1 MAKKK
6 RIAAK
11 KTAQVKKKAIATK
24 KKTVVKKKKKTVK
37 KAPASLKAVTENQRL
52 VIHTND
58 ITKIL
63 GINIRTAVRLVQT
76 IREEL
81 GRKKKDY
88 VSIKEFA
95 DYVHLG
101 EDEVKQNLSETLLN

>member
-6 RIAAK
+6 RIATK
-11 KTAQVKKKAIATK
+11 RTVLVKKKAATSK
-24 KKTVVKKKKKTVK
+24 KKAAVKKKKAAK
-37 KAPASLKAVTENQRL
+37 KSFANPKLDTQRL

-63 GINIRTAVRLVQT
+63 GINIRTAQRLLQS
-76 IREEL
+76 IRESL

-88 VSIKEFA
+88 VSIREFA
-95 DYVHLG
+95 EYVHLG
-101 EDEVKQNLSETLLN
+101 EDEVKQNLSQVSLN

>member
-24 KKTVVKKKKKTVK
+24 KKTAVKKKKSAK
-37 KAPASLKAVTENQRL
+37 KASAVPEPAKQRL

-63 GINIRTAVRLVQT
+63 GINIRTAQRLLQT

-95 DYVHLG
+95 DYVHLK
-101 EDEVKQNLSETLLN
+101 EDDVKKNLNETVLS

>member
-6 RIAAK
+6 RIAGK
-11 KTAQVKKKAIATK
+11 RTVLVKKKSAAPK
-24 KKTVVKKKKKTVK
+24 KKAAVKKKKSTK
-37 KAPASLKAVTENQRL
+37 KSFSSPKISTQRL

-63 GINIRTAVRLVQT
+63 GINIRTAQRLLQS
-76 IREEL
+76 IRESL
-81 GRKKKDY
+81 GRNKKDY

-95 DYVHLG
+95 LYVHLG
-101 EDEVKQNLSETLLN
+101 EEEVRQNLSETSLN

>member
-11 KTAQVKKKAIATK
+11 RNVPAKKKATATRK
-24 KKTVVKKKKKTVK
+24 AAVKKKKTAK
-37 KAPASLKAVTENQRL
+37 KLPASARRATQRL

-63 GINIRTAVRLVQT
+63 GINIRTAQRLLQT

-88 VSIKEFA
+88 VSIREFA
-95 DYVHLG
+95 QYVHL
-101 EDEVKQNLSETLLN
+101 EEEEVKQNLSAEVLN

>member
-11 KTAQVKKKAIATK
+11 KTTSVKKKARTIK
-24 KKTVVKKKKKTVK
+24 KKAAVKKRKTVK
-37 KAPASLKAVTENQRL
+37 KAAVSSRPTLKRL
-52 VIHTND
+52 VIHTDD

-63 GINIRTAVRLVQT
+63 GINIRTAQRLLQS
-76 IREEL
+76 IRQSL
-81 GRKKKDY
+81 GRRKKDY

-95 DYVHLG
+95 EYVHLG
-101 EDEVKQNLSETLLN
+101 EDEVKKNLSETILS

>member
-11 KTAQVKKKAIATK
+11 RTTVLVKKKAAAPK
-24 KKTVVKKKKKTVK
+24 KKAAVKKKKTVK
-37 KAPASLKAVTENQRL
+37 KASASSKTTTQRL

-63 GINIRTAVRLVQT
+63 GINIRTAQRLLQT

-95 DYVHLG
+95 DFVHLA
-101 EDEVKQNLSETLLN
+101 EDKVTQSLSISSLN

>member
-11 KTAQVKKKAIATK
+11 KTVQVKKKATAPK
-24 KKTVVKKKKKTVK
+24 KKAAVKKKKTAKKTAANGK
-37 KAPASLKAVTENQRL
+37 PAIQRL
-52 VIHTND
+52 VIHTDD

-63 GINIRTAVRLVQT
+63 GINIRTAQRLLQT

-101 EDEVKQNLSETLLN
+101 EEEVKENLSEASLN

>member
-11 KTAQVKKKAIATK
+11 RSVLVKKKAFASK
-24 KKTVVKKKKKTVK
+24 KKAAVKRKKSAK
-37 KAPASLKAVTENQRL
+37 KASIAARLNSSRL

-58 ITKIL
+58 ITNIL
-63 GINIRTAVRLVQT
+63 GINIRTAQRLLQT
-76 IREEL
+76 IRESL

-88 VSIKEFA
+88 VSIREFA
-95 DYVHLG
+95 DYVHLKE
-101 EDEVKQNLSETLLN
+101 EDVKKNLQDTVLS

>member
-11 KTAQVKKKAIATK
+11 RNVLVKKKAVAPK
-24 KKTVVKKKKKTVK
+24 KKTAVKKKKTAK
-37 KAPASLKAVTENQRL
+37 KAFSSPKITTQRL

-58 ITKIL
+58 ITNIL
-63 GINIRTAVRLVQT
+63 GINIRTAQRLLQT

-95 DYVHLG
+95 DYVHLA
-101 EDEVKQNLSETLLN
+101 EEKVMQNLSNSSLN

>member
-6 RIAAK
+6 RIATK
-11 KTAQVKKKAIATK
+11 RTALVKKKAAAPK
-24 KKTVVKKKKKTVK
+24 KKVAVKKKKTAK
-37 KAPASLKAVTENQRL
+37 KSLAASRISTQRL

-63 GINIRTAVRLVQT
+63 GINIRTAQRLLQS
-76 IREEL
+76 IRESL

-88 VSIKEFA
+88 VSIREFA
-95 DYVHLG
+95 DYVHLA
-101 EDEVKQNLSETLLN
+101 EEEVKGNLSEVSLK

>member
-6 RIAAK
+6 RIVAK
-11 KTAQVKKKAIATK
+11 SNGTVKKKALASK
-24 KKTVVKKKKKTVK
+24 RKTAVKKKKTAK
-37 KAPASLKAVTENQRL
+37 KSLVTPRITIERL
-52 VIHTND
+52 VIQTND
-58 ITKIL
+58 ITKVL
-63 GINIRTAVRLVQT
+63 GINIRTAQRLLQS

-95 DYVHLG
+95 DYVHLA
-101 EDEVKQNLSETLLN
+101 EEKVIQRISNSSLN

>member
-6 RIAAK
+6 RIAANR
-11 KTAQVKKKAIATK
+11 TVLVKKKAAASK
-24 KKTVVKKKKKTVK
+24 KKAAVKKKKTAK
-37 KAPASLKAVTENQRL
+37 KARATHKIATQRL

-63 GINIRTAVRLVQT
+63 GINIRTAQRLLQT

-95 DYVHLG
+95 QFVHLG
-101 EDEVKQNLSETLLN
+101 EEEVKQNLSETSLN

>member
-11 KTAQVKKKAIATK
+11 RTVLVKKKAAAPK
-24 KKTVVKKKKKTVK
+24 KKAAGKKKKAAK
-37 KAPASLKAVTENQRL
+37 KSPVISRALTQRL

-58 ITKIL
+58 ITRIL
-63 GINIRTAVRLVQT
+63 GINIRTAQRLLQS
-76 IREEL
+76 IRESL

-88 VSIKEFA
+88 VSIREFA
-95 DYVHLG
+95 DYVHLS
-101 EDEVKQNLSETLLN
+101 EEEVKENLSEASLN

>member
-6 RIAAK
+6 RIATK
-11 KTAQVKKKAIATK
+11 RTVLVKKKAAAPK
-24 KKTVVKKKKKTVK
+24 KKVAVKKKKTAK
-37 KAPASLKAVTENQRL
+37 KSLAASRISTQRL

-63 GINIRTAVRLVQT
+63 GINIRTAQRLLQS
-76 IREEL
+76 IRESL

-88 VSIKEFA
+88 VSIREFA
-95 DYVHLG
+95 DYVHLA
-101 EDEVKQNLSETLLN
+101 EEEVKGNLSEVSLN

>member
-11 KTAQVKKKAIATK
+11 RAVQVKTRASAPK
-24 KKTVVKKKKKTVK
+24 KKTAGKKKKSAK
-37 KAPASLKAVTENQRL
+37 KATAPSRPISKRL

-63 GINIRTAVRLVQT
+63 GINIRTAQRLLQT

-81 GRKKKDY
+81 GRRKKDY
-88 VSIKEFA
+88 VSIREFA
-95 DYVHLG
+95 EYVHLA
-101 EDEVKQNLSETLLN
+101 EDEVKKNLDETVLS

>member
-11 KTAQVKKKAIATK
+11 RNVTVKKKALISK
-24 KKTVVKKKKKTVK
+24 KKAAGKRKKSAK
-37 KAPASLKAVTENQRL
+37 KATVAARANGHRL

-58 ITKIL
+58 ITNIL
-63 GINIRTAVRLVQT
+63 GINIRTAQRLLQS
-76 IREEL
+76 IRESL

-88 VSIKEFA
+88 VSIREFA
-95 DYVHLG
+95 DYVHLK
-101 EDEVKQNLSETLLN
+101 EDDVKRNLHETVLS

>member
-6 RIAAK
+6 RIAARRTVQLRK
-11 KTAQVKKKAIATK
+11 KASAPKKKSAL
-24 KKTVVKKKKKTVK
+24 KKKKTAR
-37 KAPASLKAVTENQRL
+37 KAPASAKAATQRL
-52 VIHTND
+52 VIHTDD

-63 GINIRTAVRLVQT
+63 GINIRTAQRLLQS

-88 VSIKEFA
+88 ISIKEFA
-95 DYVHLG
+95 QYVHLG
-101 EDEVKQNLSETLLN
+101 EDEVKQNLSQEVLS

>member
-11 KTAQVKKKAIATK
+11 RTHLVNKKTAAPKKKAAG
-24 KKTVVKKKKKTVK
+24 KKKKAAK
-37 KAPASLKAVTENQRL
+37 KSFTSSRILTQRL

-63 GINIRTAVRLVQT
+63 GINIRTAQRLLQS
-76 IREEL
+76 IRESL

-88 VSIKEFA
+88 VSIREFA

-101 EDEVKQNLSETLLN
+101 EEEVRQNLSTTSLN

>member
-24 KKTVVKKKKKTVK
+24 KKTVVKKKKTVK
-37 KAPASLKAVTENQRL
+37 KAPASFKTVTENQRL

-63 GINIRTAVRLVQT
+63 GINIRTAQRLLQT